1 MVTGTIGI
9 LALQGG
15 YERHAALLTEL
26 GARTREVRTAV
37 DLEDCAALVLPGGES
52 TAMSRLLQA
61 AGLFVALQAFASVR
75 PVFGTCAGLILM
87 ARSDDPQV
95 PSLGILD
102 VQLVR
107 NAYGRQ
113 AQSFQCPLN
122 LNLAECSETFPGLF
136 IRAPEIQ
143 HTGPAVTVLASHAD
157 KPVLVAQGL
166 HMGASFHPELTGDPR
181 IHRYWLARAITA
193 PLPLRQ
199 GAMSA

>member
-1 MVTGTIGI
+1 MVSAPIGI

-15 YERHAALLTEL
+15 YQRHAALLTQL
-26 GARTREVRTAV
+26 GVSTREVRSTA

-61 AGLFVALQAFASVR
+61 AGLFATLQAFASVR

-95 PSLGILD
+95 SSLGILD
-102 VQLVR
+102 AQLVR

-122 LNLAECSETFPGLF
+122 LNLDEGSQIFPGLF
-136 IRAPEIQ
+136 IRAPQIS
-143 HTGPAVTVLASHAD
+143 HTGPGVTVLASHAG

-166 HMGASFHPELTGDPR
+166 HVGASFHPELTDDPR
-181 IHRYWLARAITA
+181 LHRYWLARAVAA
-193 PLPLRQ
+193 PSSRLRN
-199 GAMSA
+199 AVSA